1 MLLDQMFAP
10 ALPKILRIV
19 RRNGKMKAI
28 WKSVPEQKQKSEKQK
43 ELFPISKERK

>member
-1 MLLDQMFAP
+1 MLLDQMFEP
-10 ALPKILRIV
+10 ALPKVLRIV

-28 WKSVPEQKQKSEKQK
+28 WKPVIQSDKITKKSK